1 MNKKSKIIVLIFI
14 SIIICALCVGFG
26 SVKIPSDHV
35 FKIITNR
42 IMKNEYFTIEWKK
55 TIENIIWN
63 IRIPRVI
70 LAFIT
75 GASLSL
81 VGIVMQTITKNN
93 LAEPYILGISSGA
106 SAGAVSVI
114 ILSNSYAF
122 LRLITIEQGA
132 FIGSLLSISAV
143 FLISSKQI
151 FNGSSLILTGVGVSA
166 FFSACT
172 TVIIYSSKNN
182 SQLVTAMFW
191 MTGSLSSASWDELFY
206 PALFL
211 LIILIIIIIYSYELD
226 ILLMGD
232 SSAKALGINTAW
244 IKLFLIII
252 STLLVSVI
260 VSLTGIIG
268 FIGLVIPHISR
279 KIIGYKHKSLA
290 IFSVFTGGLFLVL
303 SDTFARTYFSP
314 EEMPIGVITAF
325 CGTPL
330 FLWIIRKNYSYGG
343 KE

>member
-1 MNKKSKIIVLIFI
+1 MNKKNIILILI
-14 SIIICALCVGFG
+14 TLSIIICIFCIGFG
-26 SVKIPSDHV
+26 SVKIPSYNV
-35 FKIITNR
+35 SKIIINKITNS
-42 IMKNEYFTIEWKK
+42 EYFSIGWKK
-55 TIENIIWN
+55 STENIIWN
-63 IRIPRVI
+63 VRVPRVI

-81 VGIVMQTITKNN
+81 VGITMQTITKNN
-93 LAEPYILGISSGA
+93 LADPYILGISSGA

-114 ILSNSYAF
+114 ILSNSYTF
-122 LRLITIEQGA
+122 LKLLTVEQGA
-132 FIGSLLSISAV
+132 FIGALISIYMV
-143 FLISSKQI
+143 FFISSKQI

-206 PALFL
+206 PLLFL
-211 LIILIIIIIYSYELD
+211 FLIFIAMIIYSYELD

-232 SSAKALGINTAW
+232 SSAKALGINTGW
-244 IKLFLIII
+244 IKLFLIIL
-252 STLLVSVI
+252 STLLTSII

-268 FIGLVIPHISR
+268 FVGLVIPHISR
-279 KIIGYKHKSLA
+279 KIIGYKHKFLT
-290 IFSVFTGGLFLVL
+290 IFSVFAGGLFLVI

-325 CGTPL
+325 YGTPL
-330 FLWIIRKNYSYGG
+330 FLWIIRKNYSYGE

>member
-1 MNKKSKIIVLIFI
+1 MNNKNKILILIILSAVICI
-14 SIIICALCVGFG
+14 SCIGFG
-26 SVKIPSDHV
+26 SVKIPNSNV
-35 FKIITNR
+35 SKIIINK
-42 IMKNEYFTIEWKK
+42 IIKEEYFTIQWKK
-55 TIENIIWN
+55 SIENIIWN
-63 IRIPRVI
+63 VRVPRVI

-81 VGIVMQTITKNN
+81 VGITMQTITKNN

-114 ILSNSYAF
+114 ILGNSYSF
-122 LRLITIEQGA
+122 LKLISIEQGA
-132 FIGSLLSISAV
+132 FIGAILSIYAV
-143 FLISSKQI
+143 FFISSKQV
-151 FNGSSLILTGVGVSA
+151 FKGSSLILTGVGVSA

-206 PALFL
+206 PCLFL
-211 LIILIIIIIYSYELD
+211 FVIFTAMIAYSHELD
-226 ILLMGD
+226 IFLMGE
-232 SSAKALGINTAW
+232 SNAKALGINTSF
-244 IKLFLIII
+244 IKLFLIIL
-252 STLLVSVI
+252 STLLTSVI

-268 FIGLVIPHISR
+268 FVGLVIPHISR
-279 KIIGYKHKSLA
+279 KIIGYKHKSLT
-290 IFSVFTGGLFLVL
+290 IFSVFAGGIFLVL

-325 CGTPL
+325 YGTPL

-343 KE
+343 RE

>member
-1 MNKKSKIIVLIFI
+1 NSEYFSIGWKKS
-14 SIIICALCVGFG
+14 
-26 SVKIPSDHV
+26 
-35 FKIITNR
+35 T
-42 IMKNEYFTIEWKK
+42 
-55 TIENIIWN
+55 ENIIWN
-63 IRIPRVI
+63 VRVPRVI

-81 VGIVMQTITKNN
+81 VGITMQTITKNN
-93 LAEPYILGISSGA
+93 LADPYILGISSGA

-114 ILSNSYAF
+114 ILSNSYTF
-122 LRLITIEQGA
+122 LKLLTVEQGA
-132 FIGSLLSISAV
+132 FIGALISIYMV
-143 FLISSKQI
+143 FFISSKQI

-191 MTGSLSSASWDELFY
+191 MTGSLSSASWDQLFY
-206 PALFL
+206 PLLFL
-211 LIILIIIIIYSYELD
+211 FLIFIAMIIYSYELD

-232 SSAKALGINTAW
+232 SSAKALGINTGW
-244 IKLFLIII
+244 IKLFLIIL
-252 STLLVSVI
+252 STLLTSII

-268 FIGLVIPHISR
+268 FVGLVIPHISR
-279 KIIGYKHKSLA
+279 KIIGYKHKYLTV
-290 IFSVFTGGLFLVL
+290 FSVFAGGLFLVI

-325 CGTPL
+325 YGTPL

>member
-14 SIIICALCVGFG
+14 SIIVCTLCVGFG

-35 FKIITNR
+35 FKIIINKA
-42 IMKNEYFTIEWKK
+42 IKNEYFTVEWKK

-132 FIGSLLSISAV
+132 FIGALLSISAV

-191 MTGSLSSASWDELFY
+191 MTGSLSSAS
-206 PALFL
+206 
-211 LIILIIIIIYSYELD
+211 
-226 ILLMGD
+226 
-232 SSAKALGINTAW
+232 
-244 IKLFLIII
+244 
-252 STLLVSVI
+252 
-260 VSLTGIIG
+260 
-268 FIGLVIPHISR
+268 
-279 KIIGYKHKSLA
+279 
-290 IFSVFTGGLFLVL
+290 
-303 SDTFARTYFSP
+303 
-314 EEMPIGVITAF
+314 
-325 CGTPL
+325 
-330 FLWIIRKNYSYGG
+330 
-343 KE
+343 

>member
-1 MNKKSKIIVLIFI
+1 MNKKNIILILI
-14 SIIICALCVGFG
+14 TLSIIICIFCIGFG
-26 SVKIPSDHV
+26 SVKIPSYNV
-35 FKIITNR
+35 SKIIINKITNS
-42 IMKNEYFTIEWKK
+42 EYFSIGWKK
-55 TIENIIWN
+55 STENIIWN
-63 IRIPRVI
+63 VRVPRVI

-81 VGIVMQTITKNN
+81 VGITMQTITKNN
-93 LAEPYILGISSGA
+93 LADPYILGISSGA

-114 ILSNSYAF
+114 ILSNSYTF
-122 LRLITIEQGA
+122 LKLLTVEQGA
-132 FIGSLLSISAV
+132 FIGALISIYMV
-143 FLISSKQI
+143 FFISSKQI

-191 MTGSLSSASWDELFY
+191 MTGSLSSASWDQLFY
-206 PALFL
+206 PLLFL
-211 LIILIIIIIYSYELD
+211 FLIFIAMIIYSYELD

-232 SSAKALGINTAW
+232 SSAKALGINTGW
-244 IKLFLIII
+244 IKLFLIIL
-252 STLLVSVI
+252 STLLTSII

-268 FIGLVIPHISR
+268 FVGLVIPHISR
-279 KIIGYKHKSLA
+279 KIIGYKHKYLTV
-290 IFSVFTGGLFLVL
+290 FSVFAGGLFLVI

-325 CGTPL
+325 YGTPL